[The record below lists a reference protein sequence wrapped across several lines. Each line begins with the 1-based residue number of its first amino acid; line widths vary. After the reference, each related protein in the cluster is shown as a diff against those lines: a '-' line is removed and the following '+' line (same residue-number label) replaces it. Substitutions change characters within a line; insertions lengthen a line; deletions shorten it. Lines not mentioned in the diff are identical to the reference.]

1 MTTTGA
7 ILAGGASSRL
17 GGRPKGLEVVAG
29 RRIID
34 RIAEALRAVVSEVL
48 VVSNDPDA
56 EDWLPD
62 ARVGRDIKTGRS
74 SLVGIHAAIS
84 HAGATAGARAGAGAP
99 VIVVAWD
106 MPFVTS
112 DLLGLIRDRAATAA
126 HAVIP
131 VPSTGPEPCCAWYSP
146 TVLPIISR
154 MIDDGELRLG
164 ALFDRLPSVEVITER
179 QITKIGDPRRLFF
192 NVNTQVDL
200 DTAAAM
206 AVSPYAS

>member
-29 RRIID
+29 VRIID
-34 RIAEALRAVVSEVL
+34 RVADALRAVASEL
-48 VVSNDPDA
+48 VVISNDPDA
-56 EDWLPD
+56 EHWLPG

-84 HAGATAGARAGAGAP
+84 HARVP
-99 VIVVAWD
+99 VIAVAWD

-112 DLLGLIRDRAATAA
+112 EMLALIRDRAATAA

-131 VPSTGPEPCCAWYSP
+131 VPSSGPEPCCAWYSP
-146 TVLPIISR
+146 IVLPIISR

-179 QITKIGDPRRLFF
+179 EISKVGDPRRLFF
-192 NVNTQVDL
+192 NVNTEADL
-200 DTAAAM
+200 DTASSMAA
-206 AVSPYAS
+206 SPYAS